1 MLNLSNEQLTRL
13 ALHMTGINNILIDA
27 LLNPP
32 GEAFG
37 TGNDVEIEMF
47 VVGTD
52 KGKKEPTD
60 K

>member
-37 TGNDVEIEMF
+37 AASDVEIEMF
-47 VVGTD
+47 VVGAD
-52 KGKKEPTD
+52 KKKEPTD

>member
-32 GEAFG
+32 GEASG
-37 TGNDVEIEMF
+37 AASDVEIEMF
-47 VVGTD
+47 VVGAD
-52 KGKKEPTD
+52 KKKEPTD